1 MAMDEQDGGDPTE
14 AFEALRGEVALV
26 RRAVERLAAERQEL
40 PEPTDYS
47 ETLGH
52 LQQGVNA
59 ATNRID
65 LVAQAV
71 GKMPTL
77 KMTPEEMAQRMGV
90 AADIARREDQK
101 ALSTARQSYED
112 MTRRLERY
120 ILAARTGE
128 EQNRWIFYTA
138 GVAIIL
144 GALLWGVFGGAI
156 LRATPDSWGWPES
169 AALSIL
175 GTDDHGMGA
184 RRLVMSHNPRMW
196 DAMMLGIGIDQ
207 ENGEAIKRCRD
218 RAEKAGKSVR
228 CTIDVGAGASRL

>member
-1 MAMDEQDGGDPTE
+1 MDDEQHGDAAAE
-14 AFEALRGEVALV
+14 AFEAMRGEMALL
-26 RRAVERLAAERQEL
+26 RRAVERLAAERQEV
-40 PEPTDYS
+40 PEPIDYTD
-47 ETLGH
+47 TLGH
-52 LQQGVNA
+52 LQKGVNA

-65 LVAQAV
+65 LVAQAIA
-71 GKMPTL
+71 KMPGL
-77 KMTPEEMAQRMGV
+77 KMTPEEMAQRIGG
-90 AADIARREDQK
+90 AADVARREDQK
-101 ALSTARQSYED
+101 AITSARQSFED
-112 MTRRLERY
+112 TTRRLERY

-128 EQNRWIFYTA
+128 QQNRWVAYT
-138 GVAIIL
+138 GGLGIIL

-156 LRATPDSWGWPES
+156 LRTTPDSWGWPES

-207 ENGEAIKRCRD
+207 ENGEVVERCRD

-228 CTIDVGAGASRL
+228 CTIDVGAGAI